1 MNSNNVILIIFSIA
15 LLGCQSQ
22 PSSPMNVTGNNIT
35 YQHGVGAIAINKALK
50 DANAQCV
57 SLGYKLAKV
66 AYSSCTSEC
75 VTNYICE

>member
-1 MNSNNVILIIFSIA
+1 
-15 LLGCQSQ
+15 
-22 PSSPMNVTGNNIT
+22 MNVTGNNIT